1 MMRQSTTF
9 VRSHSPGFTLTEVV
23 VALGLFVFAITA
35 LMGVIPAGMDQ
46 VQTASNESRAMAE
59 MESIRDDV
67 GLAIASKMAKSR
79 RYELIPPT
87 AGSTT
92 AVDFKISEDG
102 EKVTGNGAA
111 LYRIIGTVRGP
122 ATNSPDPVYLHLR
135 ATWPAKAPAGKESG
149 SVELIS
155 AFKS

>member
-1 MMRQSTTF
+1 MRPSTTSI
-9 VRSHSPGFTLTEVV
+9 RLHAPGFTLTEVV

-67 GLAIASKMAKSR
+67 GLAIASKMASSL
-79 RYELIPPT
+79 RYGLKPPA
-87 AGSTT
+87 AGATT
-92 AVDFKISEDG
+92 AVDFKISDDG
-102 EKVTGNGAA
+102 EAVTGNGTA

-122 ATNSPDPVYLHLR
+122 AASSVDPVYLHLR

-149 SVELIS
+149 AVELIS

>member
-1 MMRQSTTF
+1 
-9 VRSHSPGFTLTEVV
+9 LTEVV

-67 GLAIASKMAKSR
+67 GLAIVSKMASSL
-79 RYELIPPT
+79 RYGIKPPA

-92 AVDFKISEDG
+92 AVDYKISEDG
-102 EKVTGNGAA
+102 EVVTGNGTA
-111 LYRIIGTVRGP
+111 LYRIIGTVRGS
-122 ATNSPDPVYLHLR
+122 AANSVDPVYLHLR